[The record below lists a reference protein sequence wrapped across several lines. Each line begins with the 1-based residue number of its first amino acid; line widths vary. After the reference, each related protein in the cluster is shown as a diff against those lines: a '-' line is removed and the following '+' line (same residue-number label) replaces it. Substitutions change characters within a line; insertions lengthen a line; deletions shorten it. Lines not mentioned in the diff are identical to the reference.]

1 VRSVLLT
8 RLMLLIA
15 TTIMVMTIPINAAE
29 SEDQSLYLKLL
40 KYEYDNRTFAYLG
53 MKKAAH
59 VLKDEPAGVFYQA
72 YYDLEV
78 VNQQI
83 YKRSAV
89 ALNFDYKASWF
100 TKFRGHAG
108 GFAAHFITFSP
119 ESLIK
124 IIVPYIPKLEQLRDL
139 ADPRYQSFFAY
150 IVAHVAQEKTQL
162 EASQIAKAEGWEQ
175 GAKVLRAFVDSIDV
189 DNITVIHGDN

>member
-1 VRSVLLT
+1 MRSVLLT

-15 TTIMVMTIPINAAE
+15 TTIIVMTMPINAAE

-40 KYEYDNRTFAYLG
+40 NYEYDNRTFAYLG

-150 IVAHVAQEKTQL
+150 IVAQEKAQL

-189 DNITVIHGDN
+189 DKITVIHGDN

>member
-1 VRSVLLT
+1 MRVRLQTGLILLT
-8 RLMLLIA
+8 AYILVAMPISA
-15 TTIMVMTIPINAAE
+15 TEA
-29 SEDQSLYLKLL
+29 EDQTLYIKRL
-40 KYEYDNRTFAYLG
+40 KYEFDNRTFAYLS

-78 VNQQI
+78 VNQDI
-83 YKRSAV
+83 YKRSAIS
-89 ALNFDYKASWF
+89 LNFDYKANWF
-100 TKFRGHAG
+100 TRFRGNAA
-108 GFAAHFITFSP
+108 GFATHLIIFSP

-124 IIVPYIPKLEQLRDL
+124 VIVPYIPKLEQLRDL
-139 ADPRYQSFFAY
+139 ADPRYESFFAY
-150 IVAHVAQEKTQL
+150 IVAQEQAQL

-189 DNITVIHGDN
+189 DNITVMHGDN

>member
-1 VRSVLLT
+1 MRSVLLT

-15 TTIMVMTIPINAAE
+15 TTIMVMTMPINAAE

-72 YYDLEV
+72 YYDLEM

-124 IIVPYIPKLEQLRDL
+124 ILVPYIPKLEQLRDL

-150 IVAHVAQEKTQL
+150 IVAQEKAQL

-189 DNITVIHGDN
+189 ENITVMHGDN

>member
-1 VRSVLLT
+1 MGVRLQKG
-8 RLMLLIA
+8 LILVTA
-15 TTIMVMTIPINAAE
+15 YILMVMAMPINAAE

-150 IVAHVAQEKTQL
+150 IVAQERAQL

-189 DNITVIHGDN
+189 DKITVIHGDN

>member
-1 VRSVLLT
+1 VGVRFQKG
-8 RLMLLIA
+8 LILVTA
-15 TTIMVMTIPINAAE
+15 YILMVMAMPINAAE
-29 SEDQSLYLKLL
+29 SEDQSVYLKLL

-150 IVAHVAQEKTQL
+150 IVAQEKAQL

-189 DNITVIHGDN
+189 DKITVIHGDN

>member
-1 VRSVLLT
+1 MRSVLLT
-8 RLMLLIA
+8 RLMLLIV
-15 TTIMVMTIPINAAE
+15 TTTMVMTMPLNAAE

-40 KYEYDNRTFAYLG
+40 KYEYDNRIFAYLG

-83 YKRSAV
+83 YKRSAI

-108 GFAAHFITFSP
+108 GFAAYFITFSP

-124 IIVPYIPKLEQLRDL
+124 IIAPYIPKLEQLRDL

-150 IVAHVAQEKTQL
+150 IVAQEKAQL
-162 EASQIAKAEGWEQ
+162 EASQMAKAEGWEQ

-189 DNITVIHGDN
+189 DKITVMHGDN

>member
-1 VRSVLLT
+1 MRSVLLT

-15 TTIMVMTIPINAAE
+15 TTIMVMTMPINAAE

-53 MKKAAH
+53 MEKAAH
-59 VLKDEPAGVFYQA
+59 ELKDEPAGVFYQA

-108 GFAAHFITFSP
+108 GFAAYFITFSP

-124 IIVPYIPKLEQLRDL
+124 IIAPYIPKLEQLRDL
-139 ADPRYQSFFAY
+139 SATRNQLFFDY
-150 IVAHVAQEKTQL
+150 VVAQEQAQL
-162 EASQIAKAEGWEQ
+162 QASQIAKKEGWEQ
-175 GAKVLRAFVDSIDV
+175 GAKVLRGFVVGIDIDEIV
-189 DNITVIHGDN
+189 ATPIQ

>member
-1 VRSVLLT
+1 MRSVLLT

-15 TTIMVMTIPINAAE
+15 TTIMVMTMPINAAE

-150 IVAHVAQEKTQL
+150 IVAQERAQL

-189 DNITVIHGDN
+189 ENITVMHGDN

>member
-1 VRSVLLT
+1 MRSVLLT

-15 TTIMVMTIPINAAE
+15 STIMVMTMPINAAE

-150 IVAHVAQEKTQL
+150 IVAQEKTQL

>member
-1 VRSVLLT
+1 MRSVLLT

-15 TTIMVMTIPINAAE
+15 TTIMVMTMPINAAE

-72 YYDLEV
+72 YYDLEM

-124 IIVPYIPKLEQLRDL
+124 IIVPYVPKLEQLRDL

-150 IVAHVAQEKTQL
+150 IVAQEKAQL

-189 DNITVIHGDN
+189 ENITVMHGDN

>member
-1 VRSVLLT
+1 MRSVLLT

-150 IVAHVAQEKTQL
+150 IVAQEQAQL

-189 DNITVIHGDN
+189 DKITVMHGDN

>member
-1 VRSVLLT
+1 MRSVFLT

-15 TTIMVMTIPINAAE
+15 TTIMVMTMPINAAE

-53 MKKAAH
+53 MEKAAH

-108 GFAAHFITFSP
+108 GFAAYFITFSP

-124 IIVPYIPKLEQLRDL
+124 IIAPYIPKLEQLRDL
-139 ADPRYQSFFAY
+139 SATRNQLFFDY
-150 IVAHVAQEKTQL
+150 VVAQEQAQL
-162 EASQIAKAEGWEQ
+162 QASQIAKKEGWEQ

-189 DNITVIHGDN
+189 DKITVMHGDN

>member
-1 VRSVLLT
+1 MRSVLLT

-15 TTIMVMTIPINAAE
+15 TTIMVMAMPINAAE

-150 IVAHVAQEKTQL
+150 IVAQEKAQL

-189 DNITVIHGDN
+189 DNITVMHGDN

>member
-1 VRSVLLT
+1 MRSVFLT

-15 TTIMVMTIPINAAE
+15 TTIMVMTMPINAAE

-53 MKKAAH
+53 MEKAAH

-150 IVAHVAQEKTQL
+150 IVAQERAQL

-189 DNITVIHGDN
+189 DKITVMHGDN

>member
-1 VRSVLLT
+1 MRSVLLT

-15 TTIMVMTIPINAAE
+15 TTTMVMTMPINAAE

-53 MKKAAH
+53 MEKAAH

-83 YKRSAV
+83 YKRSAI

-108 GFAAHFITFSP
+108 GFAAYFITFSP

-124 IIVPYIPKLEQLRDL
+124 IIAPYIPKLEQLRDL

-150 IVAHVAQEKTQL
+150 IVAQEKAQL
-162 EASQIAKAEGWEQ
+162 EASQMAKAEGWEQ

-189 DNITVIHGDN
+189 DKITVMHGDN

>member
-1 VRSVLLT
+1 MRSVLLT

-15 TTIMVMTIPINAAE
+15 TTIMVMTMPINAAE

-53 MKKAAH
+53 MEKAAH

-83 YKRSAV
+83 YTRSAI
-89 ALNFDYKASWF
+89 ALNFDYKPSWF

-108 GFAAHFITFSP
+108 GFAAYFITFSP

-124 IIVPYIPKLEQLRDL
+124 IIAPYIPKLEQLRDL
-139 ADPRYQSFFAY
+139 ADPRYQSFFDY
-150 IVAHVAQEKTQL
+150 IVAQEKAQL

-189 DNITVIHGDN
+189 DKITVMHGDN

>member
-1 VRSVLLT
+1 VGVRFQKG
-8 RLMLLIA
+8 LILVTA
-15 TTIMVMTIPINAAE
+15 YILMVMAMPINAAE
-29 SEDQSLYLKLL
+29 SEDQSVYLKLL
-40 KYEYDNRTFAYLG
+40 KYEYDNLTFAYLG

-150 IVAHVAQEKTQL
+150 IVAQEKAQL
-162 EASQIAKAEGWEQ
+162 EASQIAKAEWWEQ

-189 DNITVIHGDN
+189 DNITVMHGDN

>member
-1 VRSVLLT
+1 MRSVLLT

-124 IIVPYIPKLEQLRDL
+124 ILVPYIPKLEQLRDL

-150 IVAHVAQEKTQL
+150 IVAQEKAQL

>member
-1 VRSVLLT
+1 MRSVLLT

-15 TTIMVMTIPINAAE
+15 TTIMVMTMPINAAE

-53 MKKAAH
+53 IKKAAH

-150 IVAHVAQEKTQL
+150 IVAQEKAQL

-189 DNITVIHGDN
+189 DKITVIHGDN

>member
-1 VRSVLLT
+1 MRSVLLT

-100 TKFRGHAG
+100 TKFRGYAG

-150 IVAHVAQEKTQL
+150 IVAQEKTQL

-189 DNITVIHGDN
+189 DKITVMHGDN

>member
-1 VRSVLLT
+1 MRSVLLT
-8 RLMLLIA
+8 RLMLLIV
-15 TTIMVMTIPINAAE
+15 TTTMVMTMPLNAAE

-72 YYDLEV
+72 YYDLEM

-124 IIVPYIPKLEQLRDL
+124 IIVPYIPKLKQLRDL

-150 IVAHVAQEKTQL
+150 IVAQEKTQL

-189 DNITVIHGDN
+189 ENITVMHGDN

>member
-1 VRSVLLT
+1 MRSVLLT

-15 TTIMVMTIPINAAE
+15 TTIITIPINAAE

-150 IVAHVAQEKTQL
+150 IVAQEKAQL
-162 EASQIAKAEGWEQ
+162 KASQIAKAEGWEQ

-189 DNITVIHGDN
+189 DKITVIHGDN

>member
-1 VRSVLLT
+1 MRSVLLT

-15 TTIMVMTIPINAAE
+15 TTIMVMTMPINAAE

-53 MKKAAH
+53 MEKAAH

-150 IVAHVAQEKTQL
+150 IVAQEKAQL

>member
-15 TTIMVMTIPINAAE
+15 TTIMVMTMPINAAE

-150 IVAHVAQEKTQL
+150 IVAQEKAQL

-189 DNITVIHGDN
+189 DNITVMHGDN

>member
-1 VRSVLLT
+1 MRSVLLT

-108 GFAAHFITFSP
+108 GFAAYFITFSP

-124 IIVPYIPKLEQLRDL
+124 IIAPYIPKLEQLRDL

-150 IVAHVAQEKTQL
+150 IVAQEKAQL

>member
-1 VRSVLLT
+1 MV
-8 RLMLLIA
+8 IA
-15 TTIMVMTIPINAAE
+15 MPISATEA
-29 SEDQSLYLKLL
+29 EDQTLYMKRL
-40 KYEYDNRTFAYLG
+40 KYEFDNRTFAYLS

-59 VLKDEPAGVFYQA
+59 VLKDDPAGVFYQA

-78 VNQQI
+78 VNQDI
-83 YKRSAV
+83 YKRNAIS
-89 ALNFDYKASWF
+89 LNFDYKANWF
-100 TKFRGHAG
+100 TRFRGHAAG
-108 GFAAHFITFSP
+108 LATHLVTFRP

-124 IIVPYIPKLEQLRDL
+124 VIVPYIPKLEQLRDL
-139 ADPRYQSFFAY
+139 ADPQHQQFFDH
-150 IVAHVAQEKTQL
+150 VVAQEQAQL

>member
-1 VRSVLLT
+1 MRSVLLT

-150 IVAHVAQEKTQL
+150 IVAQERAQL

>member
-1 VRSVLLT
+1 MRFVLLT

-150 IVAHVAQEKTQL
+150 IVAQEKTQL

>member
-1 VRSVLLT
+1 MRSVLLT

-150 IVAHVAQEKTQL
+150 IVAQEKTQL
-162 EASQIAKAEGWEQ
+162 GASQIAKAEGWEQ

>member
-1 VRSVLLT
+1 MRSVLLT

-15 TTIMVMTIPINAAE
+15 TTIMVMAMPINAAE

-59 VLKDEPAGVFYQA
+59 VLKDEPAGAFYQA

-89 ALNFDYKASWF
+89 ALNFDYTASWF

-150 IVAHVAQEKTQL
+150 IVAQEKAQL

-189 DNITVIHGDN
+189 DNITVMHGDN

>member
-1 VRSVLLT
+1 MRSVLLT

-15 TTIMVMTIPINAAE
+15 TTIMVMTMPINAAE

-119 ESLIK
+119 ESLMK

-150 IVAHVAQEKTQL
+150 IVAQEKVQL

-189 DNITVIHGDN
+189 DKITVMHGDN

>member
-1 VRSVLLT
+1 MRSVLLT

-15 TTIMVMTIPINAAE
+15 TTIMVMTMPINAAE

-124 IIVPYIPKLEQLRDL
+124 ILVPYIPKLEQLRDL

-150 IVAHVAQEKTQL
+150 IVAQEKAQL

-189 DNITVIHGDN
+189 DNITVMHGDN

>member
-1 VRSVLLT
+1 MRSVLLT

-15 TTIMVMTIPINAAE
+15 TTIMVMTMPINAAE

-59 VLKDEPAGVFYQA
+59 VLKDEPADVFYQA

-150 IVAHVAQEKTQL
+150 IVAQEKAQL

-189 DNITVIHGDN
+189 DKITVIHGDN

>member
-15 TTIMVMTIPINAAE
+15 TTIMVMTMPINAAE

-72 YYDLEV
+72 YYDLEM

-124 IIVPYIPKLEQLRDL
+124 IIVPYVPKLEQLRDL

-150 IVAHVAQEKTQL
+150 IVAQEKAQL

-189 DNITVIHGDN
+189 ENITVMHGDN